1 MKIEAPK
8 HAALFMDCST
18 NNFRAR
24 AYINYKLH
32 FCTKDFK
39 LVVLTLKTAL
49 FHHPH
54 TAVRLKKDIEDNI
67 AEFGL
72 QDKKLMAVTDSDAK
86 ILVDC
91 DWRIYHASLVWPTTY
106 IC

>member
-18 NNFRAR
+18 GNFRAK

-54 TAVRLKKDIEDNI
+54 TAVRFKKDIEDNI
-67 AEFGL
+67 AEYGL
-72 QDKKLMAVTDSDAK
+72 QDKKTDGS
-86 ILVDC
+86 
-91 DWRIYHASLVWPTTY
+91 HGQ
-106 IC
+106 